1 MPNVLNSTPGAFEG
15 GNRELEEGLPTA
27 AQADRG
33 PFDGKDQFDGSESII
48 SGICRFVREKG
59 SCNIANCS
67 QQHK

>member
-48 SGICRFVREKG
+48 SGILPVC
-59 SCNIANCS
+59 
-67 QQHK
+67 